1 MINLDEQ
8 LKDVRTVAIAG
19 HVRPDGDAFGSCMV
33 PMSTWRA
40 ISQTRSASL
49 RIQMRSSPVIRRS
62 NRLICSYRSMSRLL
76 TGLEALC
83 RISMRQSA
91 RL

>member
-19 HVRPDGDAFGSCMV
+19 HVRPDGDAFG
-33 PMSTWRA
+33 
-40 ISQTRSASL
+40 QTRSASL

-62 NRLICSYRSMSRLL
+62 NRLTCSYRSMSRLL

-83 RISMRQSA
+83 RISMRQSV